1 MRAKLI
7 AGNILALL
15 FASFVSFLWI
25 RDSVTEALSAEV
37 QPMVERSVGLFD
49 ALHTAQGDRYVA
61 LVAARSTTEQ
71 ARQVFENT
79 NVSARAQAASE
90 FAHAVAQALGANY
103 PNSRPRPADLVVI
116 TDEQGKFLGRN
127 LDARADAGRDLRAE
141 FEAVGEAL
149 RSRQPV
155 HDYLRYDGQKW
166 FDVVSAPIV
175 REGQA
180 VGLLMVGYEI
190 ADSQAA
196 EDKRR
201 LGAEVGYLVRE
212 GDRFA
217 LQSLSFGTQTD
228 KNAILAWANASS
240 LASIF
245 NSGGTQTAQTISI
258 SGHDWTIAARALP
271 GLHNPTRPGAVRAG
285 YIVLR
290 DVTAERSPAAG
301 MVAPILYLSLIAL
314 LFLVVFN
321 VLITNSIL
329 QPIEQIEEGLL
340 KIINGDQSHRIDLR
354 HRELGGVV
362 DRINQLVSTLT
373 GEEESDESGRISR
386 APQRPGT
393 SPGSSSGG
401 EE

>member
-1 MRAKLI
+1 
-7 AGNILALL
+7 
-15 FASFVSFLWI
+15 
-25 RDSVTEALSAEV
+25 
-37 QPMVERSVGLFD
+37 
-49 ALHTAQGDRYVA
+49 
-61 LVAARSTTEQ
+61 
-71 ARQVFENT
+71 
-79 NVSARAQAASE
+79 
-90 FAHAVAQALGANY
+90 
-103 PNSRPRPADLVVI
+103 VVI
-116 TDEQGKFLGRN
+116 TDEQGKFIGRN

-141 FEAVGEAL
+141 FDAVAAAL
-149 RSRQPV
+149 QSRQPV

-175 REGQA
+175 RDGQA

-190 ADSQAA
+190 ADSQAE

-217 LQSLSFGTQTD
+217 LQSLSFGTQTE
-228 KNAILAWANASS
+228 KNAIIAWANAAS
-240 LASIF
+240 LAATF
-245 NSGGTQTAQTISI
+245 NSGGTQQAQTISI

-271 GLHNPTRPGAVRAG
+271 GLHNPTRQGAVRAG

-290 DVTAERSPAAG
+290 DVTAERSPSTG
-301 MVAPILYLSLIAL
+301 MVLPILYLSLIAL
-314 LFLVVFN
+314 VFLVVFN
-321 VLITNSIL
+321 VLVTNSIL

-340 KIINGDQSHRIDLR
+340 KIINGDQRHRIELR

-362 DRINQLVSTLT
+362 DRINQLVATLT

-386 APQRPGT
+386 APQRPDAPQ
-393 SPGSSSGG
+393 SPSSRS